1 MATPRFDN
9 YSSLKRWLDGQP
21 RPVCVAIAAR
31 SAMRAV
37 MIGAPTLNAR
47 DANHRAAILLHIFR
61 AMATPWVTAKYPI
74 QGAELADAATAAART
89 ETADRAADAA
99 VPSAARATVTTAI
112 TASRTVTAARAAD
125 AAVTTADRAAA
136 ATITTAG
143 RASATAAH
151 AVAAARAAYAPYAD
165 ASIWRE
171 VSKDADFIES
181 FARDGNAAIALCDQ
195 RLWWAP
201 DGKMS
206 ASWNAFAEEI
216 SDMKRIRGPHTGFER
231 IVAKDPEDRLIDEHW
246 DVWTDWIAD
255 RCKGAP
261 AIEAL
266 EVERALIPNDDWK
279 KGQRHVN
286 GLIKRMIE
294 RHQADALR
302 NAAKQPETIT
312 RDPATGLHSVL
323 PETVVD
329 PRRYENALNKVA
341 DTIQRI
347 RTARERPGNDMY
359 GELEIIFGGLDIAYA
374 NYRAE
379 PMRMH
384 DEFIKAQK
392 RLLRKCETGAVLADD
407 ELIEDLI
414 DDLNNGHIDI
424 RTSDDGVKDAVLS
437 RSTAKKRGLSGVE
450 EQDLDLATEAKAL
463 VSDASLAR
471 QLREDRDVI
480 VALDENGEHPEDPT
494 PEDAAYR
501 LASRLPRIDEKSVDK
516 VVGAAD
522 KMAKLNKGGEAGYSW
537 LRFFLDWF
545 G

>member
-9 YSSLKRWLDGQP
+9 REDFKSWLDNQP
-21 RPVCVAIAAR
+21 KPVCVAIAAR
-31 SAMRAV
+31 IAMRAV
-37 MIGAPTLNAR
+37 MIAAPAL
-47 DANHRAAILLHIFR
+47 DASDAEHRATILSPIFR
-61 AMATPWVTAKYPI
+61 ASAVPWFAAKYPTRD
-74 QGAELADAATAAART
+74 AEITAIALDAAHEALATTFATGRSAASTHAN
-89 ETADRAADAA
+89 DAA
-99 VPSAARATVTTAI
+99 HAAT
-112 TASRTVTAARAAD
+112 
-125 AAVTTADRAAA
+125 RAAA
-136 ATITTAG
+136 A
-143 RASATAAH
+143 AAH
-151 AVAAARAAYAPYAD
+151 GQGAAYGAAEAIRAAW
-165 ASIWRE
+165 IWRE
-171 VSKDADFIES
+171 VSKDADFIDS
-181 FARDGNAAIALCDQ
+181 LTQDDDAAPSLCDQ

-201 DGKMS
+201 DGGMS
-206 ASWNAFAEEI
+206 KAWNAFAEELA
-216 SDMKRIRGPHTGFER
+216 DKKRIRDPLTGFER
-231 IVAKDPEDRLIDEHW
+231 TIAKEPQDRLIDEHW
-246 DVWTDWIAD
+246 DVWTDWIDD

-266 EVERALIPNDDWK
+266 EVERALISGAEWK
-279 KGQRHVN
+279 KGPRHVN
-286 GLIKRMIE
+286 GLIRRMIE

-302 NAAKQPETIT
+302 NAAKQPETIA

-329 PRRYENALNKVA
+329 PRRYDNALNKVA

-347 RTARERPGNDMY
+347 RAARERPGNDMY
-359 GELEIIFGGLDIAYA
+359 GELDVIFDSLDFAYA

-437 RSTAKKRGLSGVE
+437 RSTAKKRGLSAVE

-463 VSDASLAR
+463 VADASLAR

-501 LASRLPRIDEKSVDK
+501 LASRLPRIDETSVGK
-516 VVGAAD
+516 VVVAAD
-522 KMAKLNKGGEAGYSW
+522 KMAKLNKGGEVGYRW

>member
-1 MATPRFDN
+1 M
-9 YSSLKRWLDGQP
+9 
-21 RPVCVAIAAR
+21 
-31 SAMRAV
+31 
-37 MIGAPTLNAR
+37 
-47 DANHRAAILLHIFR
+47 
-61 AMATPWVTAKYPI
+61 
-74 QGAELADAATAAART
+74 
-89 ETADRAADAA
+89 
-99 VPSAARATVTTAI
+99 
-112 TASRTVTAARAAD
+112 
-125 AAVTTADRAAA
+125 
-136 ATITTAG
+136 
-143 RASATAAH
+143 
-151 AVAAARAAYAPYAD
+151 
-165 ASIWRE
+165 
-171 VSKDADFIES
+171 SKA
-181 FARDGNAAIALCDQ
+181 
-195 RLWWAP
+195 
-201 DGKMS
+201 
-206 ASWNAFAEEI
+206 WNAFAEEI
-216 SDMKRIRGPHTGFER
+216 SDKKRIRDPHTGFDR
-231 IVAKDPEDRLIDEHW
+231 VVAKEPQDRTIDEHW
-246 DVWTDWIAD
+246 DVWTDWIDD

-266 EVERALIPNDDWK
+266 EVERALIANEEWE
-279 KGQRHVN
+279 KGPRHVN

-302 NAAKQPETIT
+302 NATKQPETIA

-323 PETVVD
+323 PESVSD
-329 PRRYENALNKVA
+329 PRRYDNALNKVA
-341 DTIQRI
+341 DTVRRI
-347 RTARERPGNDMY
+347 RNARKTPGNDMY
-359 GELEIIFGGLDIAYA
+359 GELEIIFDSLDIAYA
-374 NYRAE
+374 KYRAE

-437 RSTAKKRGLSGVE
+437 RATAKKRGLSGVE
-450 EQDLDLATEAKAL
+450 EHDLDLATEAKAL

-501 LASRLPRIDEKSVDK
+501 LASRLPRIDDTSVDK
-516 VVGAAD
+516 VVGRAVGAAD